1 VIKIKIDGREV
12 SVAEGS
18 SVREAALQ
26 NSIYIPGLCSH
37 PELDQFKAF
46 NWSEAVWQGEL
57 RHQHQPPPTPPYFVG
72 GEDNFPHCN
81 LCLVSVNGGEPERS
95 CTLRVAA
102 GMAIDASSVRIVRER
117 QEALKKILARHPH
130 ACLTCAQR
138 EGCDRVQCSINVP
151 VSERCCELLGRC
163 EIGKISD
170 YIGISAD
177 TPPYRNESRPA
188 ITGEPLFIRDYELC
202 INCLRCVRVC
212 RGVRGVDALSAVMTG
227 DGVKVGTLGGPTLAD
242 ALCRFCGACVAVCP
256 TGTLRDKEGCLPLV
270 DGLAPCVAACPLH
283 IDVPGYL
290 DFITRGL
297 EYEALE
303 LIRERAVL
311 PGVLGYACFHPCE
324 DACRRGRLDDSA
336 SICALKRYV
345 SDAAG
350 EIPARLDKAPPTG
363 KRVAV
368 IGSGPAGLAAAAELL
383 RTGHSVTLF
392 EQDDQIGGMLVQA
405 IPGFRLPDEVVA
417 RDLKYLYELGLE
429 TRTNSALGKDITTEK
444 LLADG
449 YNAVVIA
456 VGLSE
461 PARLGITSEDMAGV
475 ELGLNFLR
483 RARAGEAGRLDGSV
497 VVIGG
502 GSVAVDAAMSAR
514 RLGAAR
520 VRMVCLEDESEI
532 PAAKDELKAAVEEG
546 VEIQHRW
553 GVERINGENNR
564 AKSVTLKRCTRVF
577 DSHRRFAPEYDT
589 SETVELLCDHLIIA
603 IGQRVKPEL
612 KPYLTPQPGVF
623 IAGDAQSGASSIVAA
638 MADGVRA
645 AGKADSYL
653 RSSKVPKFQSSKV
666 SEFSPPVP
674 GGELKGGQYIGRDPA
689 FFQRQRLEPDT
700 IAPDE
705 RVKNRAIY
713 QATLTREQAMEEA
726 ARCLRCHLRASLAP
740 APLPPDPWQKF
751 DRRLL
756 DVVPSLEGVL
766 ILADEKRQ
774 TIKIAGTVDIH
785 VALERMLGDGVKAN
799 FCRWELD
806 PMFTRR
812 ESELLQAHLRAYGKM
827 PGSDELDDLF

>member
-1 VIKIKIDGREV
+1 MIVE
-12 SVAEGS
+12 S
-18 SVREAALQ
+18 
-26 NSIYIPGLCSH
+26 
-37 PELDQFKAF
+37 
-46 NWSEAVWQGEL
+46 
-57 RHQHQPPPTPPYFVG
+57 
-72 GEDNFPHCN
+72 
-81 LCLVSVNGGEPERS
+81 
-95 CTLRVAA
+95 
-102 GMAIDASSVRIVRER
+102 ASSAVIHAR

-138 EGCDRVQCSINVP
+138 EGCDRVQCSMNVP
-151 VSERCCELLGRC
+151 ALERCCELLRRC

-170 YIGISAD
+170 YIGIPTD

-212 RGVRGVDALSAVMTG
+212 HDVRGVDAFGAVMTS
-227 DGVKVGTLGGPTLAD
+227 DGVKVGTLGGPTLVD

-256 TGTLRDKEGCLPLV
+256 TGTLRDKEGCVPLV

-283 IDVPGYL
+283 INVPGYL
-290 DFITRGL
+290 DLITRGL

-336 SICALKRYV
+336 SICALKRYL

-350 EIPARLDKAPPTG
+350 EKPARLDKVPPTG

-383 RTGHSVTLF
+383 RAGHSVTMF

-405 IPGFRLPDEVVA
+405 IPGFRLPDEVVE
-417 RDLKYLYELGLE
+417 RDLKYLYGLGLE

-461 PARLGITSEDMAGV
+461 PARLGVTGEDMVGV
-475 ELGLNFLR
+475 ELGLDFLR

-520 VRMVCLEDESEI
+520 VRMVCLENEEEI

-546 VEIQHRW
+546 VEIRHRW
-553 GVERINGENNR
+553 GVERINCEYGR

-577 DSHRRFAPEYDT
+577 DSQRRFAPEYDS
-589 SETVELLCDHLIIA
+589 SETVELPCDHLIIA

-612 KPYLTPQPGVF
+612 KPYLTPQPGLF

-638 MADGVRA
+638 MADGVKA
-645 AGKADSYL
+645 AGEVDSYL

-666 SEFSPPVP
+666 SEFSPPVS
-674 GGELKGGQYIGRDPA
+674 GGESKGGYLGRDPA
-689 FFQRQRLEPDT
+689 FFQRRRLEPDT
-700 IAPDE
+700 IAPEE
-705 RVKNRAIY
+705 RVKSGAIY
-713 QATLTREQAMEEA
+713 QATLTRDQAMEEA

-751 DRRLL
+751 DRQLL
-756 DVVPSLEGVL
+756 EVVPSMEGVL

-774 TIKIAGTVDIH
+774 TVKIAGAVDIH
-785 VALERMLGDGVKAN
+785 IELERMLGDGVKAN

-806 PMFTRR
+806 PMFTKR
-812 ESELLQAHLRAYGKM
+812 ESELLQAHLSAYGKM
-827 PGSDELDDLF
+827 PEGGELDELF